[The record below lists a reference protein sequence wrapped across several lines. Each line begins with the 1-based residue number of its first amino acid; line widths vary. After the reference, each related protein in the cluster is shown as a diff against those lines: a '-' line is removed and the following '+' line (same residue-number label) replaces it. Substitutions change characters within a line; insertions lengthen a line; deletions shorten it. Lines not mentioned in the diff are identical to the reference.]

1 MKIWHSGEANG
12 ERYLQQL
19 ETRYARLFPA
29 QLEDKARRAVAAVAK
44 QGDKALVA
52 YVRRLDLKG
61 RPAEGFRLRGT
72 VAGGE
77 DVGEEF
83 VDAVELALANLKA
96 FHEPQAVKSFTPEG
110 DNDALGIRVRPIE
123 SVGVY
128 VADGSAACLSS
139 LMAAVVAA
147 RIAGVSRIA
156 IAAPPRTFLASPQ
169 LRYLLDRLDLR
180 EIYLMGG
187 AHAVAALAYGTDSV
201 APVDKIVG
209 AGGCLVAAAK
219 RAVSGVVGID
229 AAADPSE
236 VVIVAD
242 AHAEAEIAAA
252 DLLAAAGQGEGALA
266 VLVTPSKSLA
276 AKVERRVSARVRTLP
291 KKSPARAALKNWGAV
306 VLVPDL
312 EAAADVVNRI
322 APQCVELLLAEP
334 LRVQDRH
341 RAGGNGGRGAVVAA
355 GARKSRVGR
364 RLDAA
369 GRRGRAFRL
378 AARGVGLRAPHRRG
392 AGRSPPLPG
401 AGAGGG
407 GAGAARGVA
416 GRIAARRKPGKDVS
430 VPKRDGGLL
439 PAGDGR

>member
-1 MKIWHSGEANG
+1 MRIWHSGDAKG

-29 QLEDKARRAVAAVAK
+29 QVEDKARRAVAAVAR

-61 RPAEGFRLRGT
+61 RPTEGFRLRGA

-77 DVGEEF
+77 EVGEEF
-83 VDAVELALANLKA
+83 VNAVELALANLKA
-96 FHEPQAVKSFTPEG
+96 FHEPQAVKGFASEG

-128 VADGSAACLSS
+128 VADGSAVSLSS
-139 LMAAVVAA
+139 LLTAVVVA
-147 RIAGVSRIA
+147 RVAGVSRIA
-156 IAAPPRTFLASPQ
+156 VATPPRAFLASLQ

-209 AGGCLVAAAK
+209 AGGRLVAAAK
-219 RAVSGVVGID
+219 RAVCGVVGVD

-242 AHAEAEIAAA
+242 ARAEVEIAAA
-252 DLLAAAGQGEGALA
+252 DLLAAADQDEDALA

-276 AKVERRVSARVRTLP
+276 AKVERRVSARVRSLP
-291 KKSPARAALKNWGAV
+291 KKSPARAALKNWDAI

-322 APQCVELLLAEP
+322 APQRVELLLAEP
-334 LRVQDRH
+334 LRVQDLIE
-341 RAGGNGGRGAVVAA
+341 RAGMVT
-355 GARKSRVGR
+355 VG
-364 RLDAA
+364 
-369 GRRGRAFRL
+369 
-378 AARGVGLRAPHRRG
+378 PW
-392 AGRSPPLPG
+392 SPPAIADLVLGASPLLP
-401 AGAGGG
+401 A
-407 GAGAARGVA
+407 AGAARFASPIGVWDFVRHTAVARVAAHRYPALARAAAALAPSDGSALHRESLRA
-416 GRIAARRKPGKDVS
+416 GSRGKM
-430 VPKRDGGLL
+430 
-439 PAGDGR
+439 